1 MSDLIELYT
10 CTYMLC
16 SRSYHISNFTVVRV
30 GFMTT
35 VVTGSESDPELDVC
49 VSISNDFELF
59 LVGRIEVQGDTA
71 TGIIICCYNYILP
84 III

>member
-1 MSDLIELYT
+1 
-10 CTYMLC
+10 
-16 SRSYHISNFTVVRV
+16 
-30 GFMTT
+30 MTT